1 MEIVEFRLIR
11 CSSRLEG
18 ISKMRWLGVFLSIM
32 VALCGLIQLYLMNI
46 SSTSLSPWS
55 WNALAIVAVLL
66 GVLRYKMFDYSKEDK
81 TKLTY
86 FIALILLMNLI
97 LFGVWSCFSISDME
111 SVLASGFVFTV
122 LNFEE
127 STWFFLCNL
136 REETE
141 VDTATS

>member
-1 MEIVEFRLIR
+1 
-11 CSSRLEG
+11 
-18 ISKMRWLGVFLSIM
+18 MRWLGVFLSIM